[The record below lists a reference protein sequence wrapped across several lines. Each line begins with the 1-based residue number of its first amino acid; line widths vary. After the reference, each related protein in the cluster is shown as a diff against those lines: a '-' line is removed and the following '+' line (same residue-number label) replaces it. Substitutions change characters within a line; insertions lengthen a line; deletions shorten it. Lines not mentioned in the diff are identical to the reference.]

1 MNITIKKGTMEYKL
15 FLTVADFNP
24 QAKRFYERKGLDEKI
39 PLDENVRNLYSNNCN
54 CNGDLCSY
62 KRLASHVLSQDR
74 EYRKGYHNEY

>member
-39 PLDENVRNLYSNNCN
+39 PLDENVRNP
-54 CNGDLCSY
+54 NGVFFG
-62 KRLASHVLSQDR
+62 K
-74 EYRKGYHNEY
+74 